1 MTIVTQTWR
10 RGTSITSG
18 WDFTV
23 KHRAV
28 AMVYTY
34 LAFGSDYRRWYA
46 DLAAVRNQ
54 IQGAAVLDVPCGGG
68 AVFGHLSGTAPRRYI
83 GADVSPAMLALAGK
97 AAEKASIQN
106 LELVECDVVT
116 MPYDAEF
123 DLCLSYMGL
132 HCMPD
137 PAGAIAAMA
146 RAVRPGGV
154 VRGSTVI
161 IGAGWRSD
169 RFVSLWQR
177 RGIFADVY
185 SKNDLRQWLVTAGLN
200 AITIECSGAIAY
212 FSATKPARG

>member
-1 MTIVTQTWR
+1 MSIVTETWR

-28 AMVYTY
+28 AMAYTY

-46 DLAAVRNQ
+46 DLADVRNQ
-54 IQGAAVLDVPCGGG
+54 IEGAALLDVPCGGG
-68 AVFGHLSGTAPRRYI
+68 VVFGHLSGTSLARYV
-83 GADVSPAMLALAGK
+83 GADVSPSMLALASK
-97 AAEKASIQN
+97 EAEKTAIRN
-106 LELVECDVVT
+106 LEMVECDVVT

-161 IGAGWRSD
+161 VGTGWRND

-185 SKNDLRQWLVTAGLN
+185 SENDLRRWLDTAGLD
-200 AITIECSGAIAY
+200 AITVERSGAIAY
-212 FSATKPARG
+212 FSATKPARV